1 MPKTEEEI
9 LHNEIR
15 RLQYNCAYFE
25 NEYNKILRIYQNS
38 FSYKFT
44 RFCQKYLNIGKHLR
58 YLKFYFLNFS
68 FNYFCRLNK
77 LLCRYLG
84 HSVETI
90 NNIEFCTRRGCT
102 YSKSTK
108 ISKKFRNYHADPV
121 LDLLNQIESK
131 IS

>member
-1 MPKTEEEI
+1 MLKTEEEI

-15 RLQYNCAYFE
+15 RLRYNCTYFE
-25 NEYNKILRIYQNS
+25 DRYFHILKIYENS
-38 FSYKFT
+38 FSFKFT
-44 RFCQKYLNIGKHLR
+44 RFCQKYLNISQHLR

-68 FNYFCRLNK
+68 YNYSCWFNK
-77 LLCRYLG
+77 LLCRFHG

-131 IS
+131 I